1 MARADQLNKILRTLT
16 TNTPDVEA
24 CAIVSSDGLSIAS
37 VLPQGT
43 DDDAYAAMSAALLGP
58 LGFVVEAGE
67 LFGDE
72 LRRGELETVMI
83 RGKDGYIFLTRC
95 GADAVL
101 TVLTTNKAKLG
112 LIFLDVQRSAKE
124 LATLL

>member
-43 DDDAYAAMSAALLGP
+43 DDDAYAAMSAALLG
-58 LGFVVEAGE
+58 LGERITSE
-67 LFGDE
+67 LK
-72 LRRGELETVMI
+72 RGELETVMI

-124 LATLL
+124 LAPLL